1 MGKNLAI
8 FFLCF
13 AVSFGG
19 GYLAFGGQSNGGIS
33 PEQGQQTAPQKETR
47 KDEAAV
53 VAASVPSEGEA
64 FANVG
69 CISCHSVGALDVK
82 GGATGP
88 DLSNAYTQVEGKH
101 GVPIEQFLKKPT
113 SAVMSSVIGGKPL
126 TDEELTAV
134 LNALKLASEKK

>member
-8 FFLCF
+8 FLLCF
-13 AVSFGG
+13 AISFGG
-19 GYLAFGGQSNGGIS
+19 GYLAFGGQSDGGIA
-33 PEQGQQTAPQKETR
+33 PEQGQQTAPQQETQ

-53 VAASVPSEGEA
+53 AASVPKEGEV

-69 CISCHSVGALDVK
+69 CISCHSVGALGVK

-88 DLSNAYTQVEGKH
+88 DLSNAYAQVEGKH

-113 SAVMSSVIGGKPL
+113 SAVMSGVIGGKPL